1 MKDAQILV
9 IELRGI
15 IFKKSY
21 HFKMNKIYIVLFLIL
36 TFIGINIKAET
47 VIMETSKG
55 SITINLDRKKA
66 PITVENFLKYVDDGF
81 YDDLIF
87 HRVIRGFMIQGGGF
101 NRSMMQKPTNDPI
114 KNESK
119 NGLRNEMYTI
129 AMARTND
136 PDSATSQFFI
146 NLEDNYFLDKN
157 AGYCVFGKVIEGQE
171 IVKEIGNL
179 STHVSNGMGDVPI
192 KTVTIKSIKLLKKGN
207 D

>member
-1 MKDAQILV
+1 
-9 IELRGI
+9 
-15 IFKKSY
+15 
-21 HFKMNKIYIVLFLIL
+21 MNKIYIVLFLIL

-55 SITINLDRKKA
+55 SITINLDREKA
-66 PITVENFLKYVDDGF
+66 PITVENFLKYVDEGF
-81 YDDLIF
+81 FDDLIF
-87 HRVIRGFMIQGGGF
+87 HRVIKGFMIQGGGF
-101 NRSMMQKPTNDPI
+101 DRLMMQKPTNDPI

-171 IVKEIGNL
+171 VVKEIGNL

>member
-1 MKDAQILV
+1 MDEMKQFV
-9 IELRGI
+9 G
-15 IFKKSY
+15 FK
-21 HFKMNKIYIVLFLIL
+21 FW
-36 TFIGINIKAET
+36 
-47 VIMETSKG
+47 
-55 SITINLDRKKA
+55 
-66 PITVENFLKYVDDGF
+66 VDSWRAGPE
-81 YDDLIF
+81 IW
-87 HRVIRGFMIQGGGF
+87 V
-101 NRSMMQKPTNDPI
+101 

-171 IVKEIGNL
+171 VVKEIGNL

-192 KTVTIKSIKLLKKGN
+192 KTVTIKSIKLIKKGN